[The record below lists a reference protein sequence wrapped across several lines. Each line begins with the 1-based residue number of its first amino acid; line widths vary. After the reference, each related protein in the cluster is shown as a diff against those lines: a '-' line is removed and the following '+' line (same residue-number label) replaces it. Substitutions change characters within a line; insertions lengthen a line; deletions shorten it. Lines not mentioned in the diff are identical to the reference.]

1 MHLIGAT
8 AVEDKLQ
15 DGVPETIVSLRNAGI
30 QVRAAILLERTEH
43 VAMVFVSGTGVGAD
57 G

>member
-30 QVRAAILLERTEH
+30 QVRAAILLERTKR